1 MKHLKSL
8 FLLIG
13 FALTIQGIY
22 LSNLN
27 SMCFRCLCEA
37 STGCSNR
44 LRCDQGVCVTCRH
57 LIKNW
62 NQLIA
67 VKFQYCGPFSISR
80 AYWIDAG
87 KVVKAQD
94 DPNRWGSYE
103 ECANN
108 YDCATDII
116 TQYMEKYGK
125 DCNNDGLV
133 DCVDYAML
141 HINGGPTCHLPLNL
155 EFSRKFNNC
164 LLQNRRLRVANGAR
178 SGGRMLRWK

>member
-1 MKHLKSL
+1 MIYLK
-8 FLLIG
+8 LLVLCCVI
-13 FALTIQGIY
+13 LSIDGIF

-27 SMCFRCLCEA
+27 SSCFRCICEA

-44 LRCDQGVCVTCRH
+44 LQCGQG
-57 LIKNW
+57 
-62 NQLIA
+62 
-67 VKFQYCGPFSISR
+67 YCGPFSISR

-94 DPNRWGSYE
+94 DPNRWGAYE
-103 ECANN
+103 DCANQ
-108 YDCATDII
+108 YDCATHIM

-141 HINGGPTCHLPLNL
+141 HINGGPTCHLPLNSD
-155 EFSRKFNNC
+155 FGRKFGSC
-164 LLQNRRLRVANGAR
+164 LQKNRRPQ
-178 SGGRMLRWK
+178 GRRGLDNK

>member
-1 MKHLKSL
+1 MKHLKLL
-8 FLLIG
+8 FLLIS

-27 SMCFRCLCEA
+27 STCFRCLCEA

-44 LRCDQGVCVTCRH
+44 LRCDQG
-57 LIKNW
+57 
-62 NQLIA
+62 
-67 VKFQYCGPFSISR
+67 YCGPFSISR